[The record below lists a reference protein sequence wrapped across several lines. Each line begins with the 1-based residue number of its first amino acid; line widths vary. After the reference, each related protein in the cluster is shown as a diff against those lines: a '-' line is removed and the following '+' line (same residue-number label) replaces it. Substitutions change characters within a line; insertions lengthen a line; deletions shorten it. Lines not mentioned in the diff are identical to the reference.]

1 VFELLIIFNTTDRE
15 TIAAAKGGC
24 DRANSLMMYT
34 QVYVNDLACPW
45 EKRLFSRNEDP
56 FGAET
61 IYSIYEQALVGLEN

>member
-34 QVYVNDLACPW
+34 QVYVNDLGLPMGEEAVQQ
-45 EKRLFSRNEDP
+45 KRRPLWGRDD
-56 FGAET
+56 
-61 IYSIYEQALVGLEN
+61 L